1 MWTWR
6 VNIVTIIATGNILT
20 ETFIYYSWFPKSCS
34 IRRSLVIVIFFIP
47 DLYFCLKIHAS
58 FPTCAGPPRLKHK
71 SPFHS
76 SSWIISYSTLVL
88 QTLII
93 HLWNYLLSN
102 HWVTN
107 IGLGKVMEIK
117 REYDANSIL
126 KDSHS
131 SVRPMDSSY
140 EQYVIEGYTRLFKS
154 ATYLENRNM
163 RVYGCVEFRKTL
175 ANTNQGQNPI
185 QVYC

>member
-1 MWTWR
+1 
-6 VNIVTIIATGNILT
+6 
-20 ETFIYYSWFPKSCS
+20 
-34 IRRSLVIVIFFIP
+34 
-47 DLYFCLKIHAS
+47 
-58 FPTCAGPPRLKHK
+58 
-71 SPFHS
+71 
-76 SSWIISYSTLVL
+76 
-88 QTLII
+88 
-93 HLWNYLLSN
+93 
-102 HWVTN
+102 
-107 IGLGKVMEIK
+107 MEIK

-154 ATYLENRNM
+154 ATYLENMNM

>member
-1 MWTWR
+1 MWTCR
-6 VNIVTIIATGNILT
+6 VNIIATGNILT
-20 ETFIYYSWFPKSCS
+20 ETFVFYYSWFPKSCS
-34 IRRSLVIVIFFIP
+34 IRSSLVIVIFFIP
-47 DLYFCLKIHAS
+47 DLYFSLRIHVS

-93 HLWNYLLSN
+93 HSWNYLLTN
-102 HWVTN
+102 HWVTS

-117 REYDANSIL
+117 NEYDANLIL

-131 SVRPMDSSY
+131 SARPMDSSY
-140 EQYVIEGYTRLFKS
+140 EQYVIEGCTSLFKS
-154 ATYLENRNM
+154 ATYIENRNL
-163 RVYGCVEFRKTL
+163 RVDGCVEFRENL
-175 ANTNQGQNPI
+175 ANTNQGLKPI
-185 QVYC
+185 QEYR